1 MTKQVWVVVVAVV
14 LVLTAASFGYGFHRD
29 ELYFL
34 AAGRHLAWGYPDQPP
49 LTPLLARLADLVAP
63 GSLWAL
69 RVPATLASAGTAY
82 LVARTAK
89 EMGAT
94 ARGQLLAA
102 VTTAVSGFV
111 LVFGHMLYTVTTD
124 LFFSALVIWLT
135 ARLIRTRDQR
145 LLAVLGAAIGLGLL
159 NKTLLALLAAAVLVG
174 LLVAGPREVLRGR
187 WLAVGVGIAV
197 LLWLPNLVWQAQN
210 GWPQLDMVGL
220 LSEEANLGGRAGFV
234 PFQFLLLGP
243 LLAPVWLAGLYVL
256 LRYQDFRAFG
266 VAYLVMAAL
275 LLVGGGAA
283 YYLVGAYPALIAAGA
298 AVVDQRLSRTWQTV
312 AVAAVAAFSAV
323 FNALLGLPIVPV
335 EHLAETPI
343 TDIYH
348 EAGEQ
353 VGWPRLADTV
363 AEVHRGLTPDERAR
377 AVVVTSNYGQA
388 GAVLVYGPARGLPA
402 VYSGQNAYGYWEI
415 PPDTADVAI
424 VVGDGAWTSAC
435 EQLTDAAVIDN
446 GHGIDNDEQGTPV
459 RVCRGLD
466 KSWSELWPS
475 IRRLS

>member
-1 MTKQVWVVVVAVV
+1 MVVIAVA
-14 LVLTAASFGYGFHRD
+14 LVLTMAGFGYGFHRD

-69 RVPATLASAGTAY
+69 RIPATLASAATVY

-102 VTTAVSGFV
+102 LTTAVSGYV
-111 LVFGHMLYTVTTD
+111 LVIGHMLYTVTTD

-135 ARLIRTRDQR
+135 ARLIRTGDQR
-145 LLAVLGAAIGLGLL
+145 LLAALGAAIGLGLL
-159 NKTLLALLAAAVLVG
+159 NKTLLALLAAAVLLG
-174 LLVAGPREVLRGR
+174 LLVAGPREVLRGK

-197 LLWLPNLVWQAQN
+197 VLWLPNLIWQAQH
-210 GWPQLDMVGL
+210 GWPQLDMIGL

-256 LRYQDFRAFG
+256 LRHKDFRAFG

-275 LLVGGGAA
+275 LLLGGGAA
-283 YYLVGAYPALIAAGA
+283 YYLAGAYPALLAAGGVA
-298 AVVDQRLSRTWQTV
+298 IDKWLSRTWQTAV
-312 AVAAVAAFSAV
+312 VAAALVFSAAFNAV
-323 FNALLGLPIVPV
+323 LGLPIVPV
-335 EHLAETPI
+335 EHLADTPI

-353 VGWPRLADTV
+353 VGWPQLADTV
-363 AEVHRGLTPDERAR
+363 AAVHRGLTPAERAR

-388 GAVLVYGPARGLPA
+388 GAVLVYGPAKGLPA

-424 VVGDGAWTSAC
+424 VVGGGTWTSAC
-435 EQLTDAAVIDN
+435 RQLTDAAVVDN
-446 GHGIDNDEQGTPV
+446 GYGLDNDEQGTPV
-459 RVCRGLD
+459 RVCRGLT
-466 KSWSELWPS
+466 KPWSELWPS